1 MRGSSGHK
9 VVNIRNSKSRKQQ
22 ELTVRFGDKPWDL
35 AGMVSDNPH
44 DNWLRYQAQSVLGGP
59 LPTLEQAQELF
70 ERIDPDTRQPR
81 AIAEVT
87 DGFLAKLRSLLN

>member
-22 ELTVRFGDKPWDL
+22 ELTVKFGEKPWDPRGL
-35 AGMVSDNPH
+35 VSDNPH

-59 LPTLEQAQELF
+59 LPTLEEAQELF
-70 ERIDPDTRQPR
+70 NKIDPDTRQPR

-87 DGFLAKLRSLLN
+87 DGILSKIRNMFN

>member
-22 ELTVRFGDKPWDL
+22 ELTVKFGEKPWNPR
-35 AGMVSDNPH
+35 GMVSDSPH
-44 DNWLRYQAQSVLGGP
+44 DNWLRYQAQSVLGGL
-59 LPTLEQAQELF
+59 LPTLAEAQELF

-81 AIAEVT
+81 AIAEVA
-87 DGFLAKLRSLLN
+87 DGFFAKLRSLLN